1 MSALASEAV
10 GMETLRSCKALM
22 PSQGKTNSQVC
33 HFSKGTKDAR
43 MQLLE
48 AIEAKIPTEADSANE
63 EHQHVL
69 CSRLASY
76 R

>member
-1 MSALASEAV
+1 
-10 GMETLRSCKALM
+10 M